1 MYKAII
7 FCLIEILY
15 NKEEKMKRHNKHY
28 LKLLFIVIIT
38 IFLVSLTGCAAIRDK
53 LATRKGELIGQR
65 FEVSVYDHYA
75 NKTLT
80 LNGNKIT
87 VGLLKNNANID
98 ESSSGFQSGVLEII
112 VNGNQMFQVGNTVI
126 FAEDGLDMVED
137 FEVPK
142 DIAVDNGGG
151 FVPIDRFI
159 NDIKN
164 KIGERKT
171 IIISSQMGIPIGV
184 YQGKDVYVTVPDNLP
199 KMTRLNID
207 GKSLYIHRAN
217 YLILDTNMIE

>member
-1 MYKAII
+1 
-7 FCLIEILY
+7 
-15 NKEEKMKRHNKHY
+15 MKRQNKY
-28 LKLLFIVIIT
+28 FSKLMLIIT
-38 IFLVSLTGCAAIRDK
+38 ISVLLVILTGCAAIRDK
-53 LATRKGELIGQR
+53 IAVVKGDLVGGHFDI
-65 FEVSVYDHYA
+65 SVYDHYA

-80 LNGNKIT
+80 LDGKKIT
-87 VGLLKNNANID
+87 VGLLENDANKD
-98 ESSSGFQSGVLEII
+98 TTSTGHQSNVLEIT

-137 FEVPK
+137 FETPD
-142 DIAVDNGGG
+142 DIAVDSGGG

-159 NDIKN
+159 NNIKN
-164 KIGERKT
+164 DIGKEKT

-184 YQGKDVYVTVPDNLP
+184 YQGEKVYVTVPDNLP

-217 YLILDTNMIE
+217 YLILDTKMMK